1 MEYVAL
7 IYTDEKQFETLPP
20 AEQQAIFAE
29 YGAVTEG
36 FRTAGVYVDGR
47 PLQGVDEATSVR
59 LRDGK
64 TVITDGPFA
73 ETKEHLGGFYLFEC
87 PNLDEALRYAAKI
100 PGARYGTVEVRPV
113 MPM

>member
-7 IYTDEKQFETLPP
+7 IYVDEKQFDALSP
-20 AEQQAIFAE
+20 AERQAVFAE
-29 YGAVTEG
+29 YGQVTAG

-47 PLQGVDEATSVR
+47 PLQGTDEATSVR
-59 LRDGK
+59 VRDGK
-64 TVITDGPFA
+64 SVITDGPFA
-73 ETKEHLGGFYLFEC
+73 ETKEYLGGFYLFEC
-87 PNLDEALRYAAKI
+87 ANLDDALRYAAKI